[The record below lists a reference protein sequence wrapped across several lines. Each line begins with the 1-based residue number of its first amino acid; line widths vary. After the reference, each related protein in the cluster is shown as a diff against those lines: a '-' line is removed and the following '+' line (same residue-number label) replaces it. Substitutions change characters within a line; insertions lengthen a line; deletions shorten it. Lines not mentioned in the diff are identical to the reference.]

1 VFTIGTISEIISAHW
16 LQNHDA
22 AVAIKHLVYDS
33 RHIDFPASSLFFA
46 IKTAHADGHRFL
58 KEAYAKGTR
67 NFVVTSDVKPDQFP
81 GSNILKVDDAVHA
94 LQKLATHH
102 RNQFNFPVI
111 GITGSNGKT
120 IVKEW
125 LYQLLHTE
133 YNIVRSPR
141 SYNSQIGV
149 PVSVWEM
156 QQEHQLAI
164 FEAGISKNGN
174 MAALAVVI
182 RPTIGILTNLGEAHS
197 EGFSSPEEKL
207 KEKLKL
213 FDGAE
218 VVIGPC
224 DLLKDLQQP
233 VFTWGEKAAANLRI
247 VGKRLGEVS
256 VIHCTYKS
264 HGFDVQVPF
273 SDEASIENAITCVT
287 TLLYLGYPPARI
299 NERLSKLHSVDMR
312 LQLKHGINLCTV
324 INDSYSA
331 DLTSLKLALRFTQ
344 QQKTGQKKTVILSDI
359 VESGKSS
366 NVLYKEVAEA
376 LVKSQISRV
385 FAIGENISECLP
397 ASLPGSVTVQ
407 SFKDT
412 KAFIKDF
419 STSLFSNETILVKGA
434 RKFEFEN
441 IVSLLETKVHQTILE
456 IDLNAL
462 AHNLKRYQATVKPG
476 VKIMAMVKAFSY
488 GSGSSEIASVLQHN
502 HADYLGV
509 AYADEGIELR
519 KAGITLPVMV
529 MNADESS
536 FAALVE
542 WDLQPVLYSLPVL
555 HAFEEYLA
563 YKGRKNHPVH
573 IEIETGMNRLGFG
586 AHEIHQLAN
595 ELAASEN
602 LKLVSLFTHLAASED
617 PAQDDFT
624 KEQVSI
630 FNEAA
635 LQLEKILCCSV
646 LKHVS
651 NSAAIFR
658 HPDLQMDMVRLG
670 IGLYGIE
677 SSGHDMDLL
686 PVAHLRST
694 IAQIKYLKAGD
705 TVSYNRRGIIKEDA
719 IIATVRIGY
728 ADGYSRRFSNGAG
741 RMLVNGRLAPV
752 IGTVCMDM
760 TMLDVTDI
768 PGVKEG
774 DDVLVFGKGLP
785 VQQVAEWAGTIP
797 YEIMTSVSHR
807 VKRVYFSE

>member
-1 VFTIGTISEIISAHW
+1 LYTIETIADIIQADW
-16 LQNHDA
+16 QA
-22 AVAIKHLVYDS
+22 AGDRSVMISHLVYDS

-46 IKTAHADGHRFL
+46 IRSAHADGHRFL
-58 KEAYAKGTR
+58 KDAYAKGIR
-67 NFVVTSDVKPDQFP
+67 NFVVTEATSPDQLS
-81 GSNILKVDDAVHA
+81 GSNILKVADAVAA
-94 LQKLATHH
+94 LQKLAEHH
-102 RNQFNFPVI
+102 RGRFSIPVI

-125 LYQLLHTE
+125 LYQLLQPE

-149 PVSVWEM
+149 PVSVWEL
-156 QQEHQLAI
+156 EPAHQLAI
-164 FEAGISKNGN
+164 FEAGISKKNE
-174 MAALAVVI
+174 MTALAKII
-182 RPTIGILTNLGEAHS
+182 RPTIGIITNLGEAHAA
-197 EGFSSPEEKL
+197 GFSSPQEKL
-207 KEKLKL
+207 KEKLRL

-224 DLLKDLQQP
+224 ELLKDLEQP
-233 VFTWGEKAAANLRI
+233 KFTWGDKAAANLRI
-247 VGKRLGEVS
+247 VGKRLGNTS
-256 VIHCTYKS
+256 TIHCTYKG
-264 HGFDVQVPF
+264 HGFDIKVPF
-273 SDEASIENAITCVT
+273 SDEASIENVITCVA
-287 TLLYLGYPPARI
+287 TLLYSGYEPAKI

-312 LQLKHGINLCTV
+312 LQLKHGINHCTV

-331 DLTSLKLALRFTQ
+331 DLTSLKLALRFTE

-359 VESGKSS
+359 VESGKS
-366 NVLYKEVAEA
+366 NKDLYKEVGEA
-376 LVKSQISRV
+376 LVKHHITRV
-385 FAIGENISECLP
+385 VAVGENISEHLASFLP
-397 ASLPGSVTVQ
+397 ASVPFESYP
-407 SFKDT
+407 DT
-412 KAFIKDF
+412 KVFIQQF
-419 STSLFSNETILVKGA
+419 STSQFANETILVKGA

-441 IVSLLETKVHQTILE
+441 IVQLLETKVHQTILE
-456 IDLNAL
+456 IDLHAL
-462 AHNLKRYQATVKPG
+462 AHNLKRYQAKLKPG
-476 VKIMAMVKAFSY
+476 VKVMAMVKAFSY

-502 HADYLGV
+502 HTDYLGV

-542 WDLQPVLYSLPVL
+542 WDLQPVLYSFPIL
-555 HAFEEYLA
+555 HEFADYLEF
-563 YKGRKNHPVH
+563 KGKKSHAVH
-573 IEIETGMNRLGFG
+573 IEVETGMNRLGFG
-586 AHEIHQLAN
+586 AHEIHQLAG
-595 ELAASEN
+595 ELSASEN

-617 PAQDDFT
+617 PAQDEFT
-624 KEQVSI
+624 MEQVSI
-630 FNEAA
+630 FNLAA
-635 LQLEKILCCSV
+635 NKLQQALSYPF
-646 LKHVS
+646 LKHAS

-658 HPDLQMDMVRLG
+658 HPGLQMDMVRLG

-677 SSGHDMDLL
+677 TSGNDMDLL
-686 PVAHLRST
+686 PVANLRST
-694 IAQIKYLKAGD
+694 VAQIKYLKAGD

-741 RMLVNGRLAPV
+741 RMLVNGKLAPV

-760 TMLDVTDI
+760 TMLDVTEI

-774 DDVLVFGKGLP
+774 DDVLVFGNGLP

-797 YEIMTSVSHR
+797 YEIMTSISHR

>member
-1 VFTIGTISEIISAHW
+1 LYSIETIAGIIGADWQTTGEHSAEIS
-16 LQNHDA
+16 
-22 AVAIKHLVYDS
+22 HLVYDT
-33 RHIDFPASSLFFA
+33 RHIDFPSSSLFFA
-46 IKTAHADGHRFL
+46 IRSKHADGHKFL
-58 KEAYAKGTR
+58 KDAYAKGIR
-67 NFVVTSDVKPDQFP
+67 NFVVTNDSSSGELTD
-81 GSNILKVDDAVHA
+81 SNILKVDDAVA
-94 LQKLATHH
+94 AMQKLAAHH
-102 RNQFNFPVI
+102 RSQFNIPVI

-125 LYQLLHTE
+125 LYQLLHTDH
-133 YNIVRSPR
+133 NIVRSPR

-149 PVSVWEM
+149 PVSVWQM
-156 QQEHQLAI
+156 RGDHQLAI
-164 FEAGISKNGN
+164 FEAGISKKEE
-174 MAALAVVI
+174 MAALAKI
-182 RPTIGILTNLGEAHS
+182 IQPTIGILTNLGEAHA
-197 EGFSSPEEKL
+197 EGFSSQGEKL
-207 KEKLKL
+207 SEKLKL
-213 FDGAE
+213 FEGAE
-218 VVIGPC
+218 MVIGPYE
-224 DLLKDLQQP
+224 LLKDLQQP
-233 VFTWGEKAAANLRI
+233 KFTWGDKTAADLRI
-247 VGKRLGEVS
+247 VGQRSGNTSIV
-256 VIHCTYKS
+256 HCTYKA

-273 SDEASIENAITCVT
+273 TDEASIENVITCVA
-287 TLLYLGYPPARI
+287 TLLYLGYKPAKL
-299 NERLSKLHSVDMR
+299 NERLAKLHSVDMR
-312 LQLKHGINLCTV
+312 LQLKHGINHCTI

-331 DLTSLKLALRFTQ
+331 DLTSLKLALRFTA

-359 VESGKSS
+359 VESGRS
-366 NVLYKEVAEA
+366 NKELYKEVGEA
-376 LVKSQISRV
+376 LVKHHISRV
-385 FAIGENISECLP
+385 VAVGENISGHLSSYLP
-397 ASLPGSVTVQ
+397 AAVPFESYP
-407 SFKDT
+407 DT
-412 KAFIKDF
+412 KSFINTF
-419 STSLFSNETILVKGA
+419 STSQFANETILVKGA
-434 RKFEFEN
+434 RKFEFEI
-441 IVSLLETKVHQTILE
+441 IVQLLETKVHQTVLE

-462 AHNLKRYQATVKPG
+462 AHNLKRYQAKVNPG
-476 VKIMAMVKAFSY
+476 VKVMAMVKAFSY
-488 GSGSSEIASVLQHN
+488 GSGSSEIASILQHN
-502 HADYLGV
+502 HTDYLGV

-542 WDLQPVLYSLPVL
+542 WDLQPVLYSFAIL
-555 HAFEEYLA
+555 HEFADYLRF
-563 YKGRKNHPVH
+563 KERKQHAVH
-573 IEIETGMNRLGFG
+573 IEVETGMNRLGFG

-595 ELAASEN
+595 ELSASEN

-617 PAQDDFT
+617 PAQDEFT
-624 KEQVSI
+624 NEQARI

-635 LQLEKILCCSV
+635 GKLQQALSYSF

-658 HPDLQMDMVRLG
+658 HPALQMDMVRLG

-677 SSGHDMDLL
+677 FTGHDMDLL
-686 PVAHLRST
+686 PVANLRST

-741 RMLVNGRLAPV
+741 RMLVNGKLAPV

-797 YEIMTSVSHR
+797 YEIMTGVSHR

>member
-1 VFTIGTISEIISAHW
+1 
-16 LQNHDA
+16 
-22 AVAIKHLVYDS
+22 
-33 RHIDFPASSLFFA
+33 
-46 IKTAHADGHRFL
+46 
-58 KEAYAKGTR
+58 
-67 NFVVTSDVKPDQFP
+67 
-81 GSNILKVDDAVHA
+81 
-94 LQKLATHH
+94 
-102 RNQFNFPVI
+102 
-111 GITGSNGKT
+111 
-120 IVKEW
+120 
-125 LYQLLHTE
+125 
-133 YNIVRSPR
+133 
-141 SYNSQIGV
+141 
-149 PVSVWEM
+149 
-156 QQEHQLAI
+156 
-164 FEAGISKNGN
+164 
-174 MAALAVVI
+174 
-182 RPTIGILTNLGEAHS
+182 
-197 EGFSSPEEKL
+197 
-207 KEKLKL
+207 
-213 FDGAE
+213 
-218 VVIGPC
+218 
-224 DLLKDLQQP
+224 
-233 VFTWGEKAAANLRI
+233 
-247 VGKRLGEVS
+247 
-256 VIHCTYKS
+256 
-264 HGFDVQVPF
+264 
-273 SDEASIENAITCVT
+273 
-287 TLLYLGYPPARI
+287 
-299 NERLSKLHSVDMR
+299 
-312 LQLKHGINLCTV
+312 
-324 INDSYSA
+324 
-331 DLTSLKLALRFTQ
+331 
-344 QQKTGQKKTVILSDI
+344 
-359 VESGKSS
+359 
-366 NVLYKEVAEA
+366 
-376 LVKSQISRV
+376 
-385 FAIGENISECLP
+385 
-397 ASLPGSVTVQ
+397 
-407 SFKDT
+407 
-412 KAFIKDF
+412 
-419 STSLFSNETILVKGA
+419 
-434 RKFEFEN
+434 
-441 IVSLLETKVHQTILE
+441 
-456 IDLNAL
+456 
-462 AHNLKRYQATVKPG
+462 
-476 VKIMAMVKAFSY
+476 MVKAFSY

-536 FAALVE
+536 FAAMVE

-563 YKGRKNHPVH
+563 YKGSKNHPVH

-624 KEQVSI
+624 KEQVRI

-635 LQLEKILCCSV
+635 LQLEKTLCCSV
-646 LKHVS
+646 LKHVA